1 MLPIIKIYEI
11 DYDFIIKNYLDPKM
25 WQKTWTLFVYKTFIM
40 NLKIDRIDCQ
50 NEKLYFDV
58 SLKDN
63 NPEAKYEYEYGWEN
77 SDKRTIGKVDYSLK
91 IDDISFLKN
100 AIESEI
106 IKRIFNLEEYSI
118 MASDEY
124 KNTKKY
130 YSNEKEKLTD
140 IASKFLDD
148 EGVKNEEI
156 RQVYIDNY
164 VDNNSMMDSRLTN
177 LKSSLKYQ
185 IFPDLYLVFANAT
198 KNEKFISQI
207 EEKLEENNDIDELRV
222 EIEEYSKYIGTSD
235 FEESMGK
242 NLEDI

>member
-1 MLPIIKIYEI
+1 MLPIIKVYEI

-25 WQKTWTLFVYKTFIM
+25 WQKTWTLFVYKTFIV

-50 NEKLYFDV
+50 NEKVYFNV

-77 SDKRTIGKVDYSLK
+77 NDKRTWSTVGYSLK

-106 IKRIFNLEEYSI
+106 IKRISTLEEYSI
-118 MASDEY
+118 ITSDEY
-124 KNTKKY
+124 KNIKKY
-130 YSNEKEKLTD
+130 YSNEKEKLAD

-156 RQVYIDNY
+156 RKVYIDNY
-164 VDNNSMMDSRLTN
+164 VDNNSVIDSKLN
-177 LKSSLKYQ
+177 ELKSNLEYQ
-185 IFPDLYLVFANAT
+185 IFSDLYLVFANAT
-198 KNEKFISQI
+198 KNEKLINQV
-207 EEKLEENNDIDELRV
+207 EDKLEETNNIEELKD
-222 EIEEYSKYIGTSD
+222 EIEEYTKYIETSD
-235 FEESMGK
+235 FEESMT
-242 NLEDI
+242 NCLEDI